1 MTRSAVPS
9 EGVKRPISQLSF
21 SSIHR
26 TAKAGVDAP
35 SPVPALAV
43 LLGLVGLISFG
54 ILGALVG
61 ALGGVVLG
69 RYGGRLLSTS
79 SAAPELVPCTV
90 CGDETLSATGR
101 CPAHR

>member
-1 MTRSAVPS
+1 MTRPAVPS

-54 ILGALVG
+54 ILGAL
-61 ALGGVVLG
+61 AGVVLG